1 MDAVSNPY
9 APGAGT
15 RPPEMTGRDAV
26 VDRVDIAFDRIRAG
40 RHAKH
45 HMLVGLRGVGKTVL
59 LDHLHRRAVKRGFVC
74 VKIEAPEN
82 RSLPALLV
90 PQLRTALLRLDRG
103 EAAAAGVK
111 RAMGALRN
119 FASAFKL
126 KFGELE
132 ASIEAGEPG
141 LADSGDLDTDLADL
155 LASIG
160 AAAASRK
167 TAFGLFLD
175 EIQYL
180 REEELGA
187 LIGALHHATQASA
200 PVAMVGAGLPQLA
213 GLMGDAKSY
222 SERMFRFEPI
232 GPLDPADAA
241 AALERPAAAQGVV
254 WQADAVAAV
263 FDVTCGYPYFLQEWG
278 SQTWATATGS
288 SITADDVAGATPVAV
303 AELDESFFRV
313 RLDRLTPKE
322 RSYLRAMAALSEE
335 VAVRSSD
342 VAERLHR
349 TVGSVGPLRDALIK
363 KCMIYSVGYGEIGFT
378 VPLFGSF
385 MRRAMAESYD

>member
-1 MDAVSNPY
+1 MQAVDNPY

-15 RPPEMTGRDAV
+15 RPPEMTGRDGV
-26 VDRVDIAFDRIRAG
+26 IDSVDLAFSRIRAG
-40 RHAKH
+40 RSAKH

-59 LDHLHRRAVKRGFVC
+59 LDNLHRRAINRGFAC
-74 VKIEAPEN
+74 VKIEAPES

-103 EAAAAGVK
+103 EAAVAGVR
-111 RAMGALRN
+111 RALGALRN

-126 KFGELE
+126 RFGELE
-132 ASIEAGEPG
+132 ASVAPGEPG
-141 LADSGDLDTDLADL
+141 LADSGDLDTDLAEL
-155 LASIG
+155 FAIVG
-160 AAAASRK
+160 AAAASRG
-167 TAFGLFLD
+167 TGFGLFID

-180 REEELGA
+180 QEAELGA
-187 LIGALHHATQASA
+187 LVSALHHAAQANQ

-213 GLMGDAKSY
+213 GALGNAKSY
-222 SERMFRFEPI
+222 AERMFRFEKI
-232 GPLDPADAA
+232 GPLEPADAA
-241 AALERPAAAQGVV
+241 AALERPAAAQGVD

-263 FDVTCGYPYFLQEWG
+263 LEVTQGYPYFLQEWG
-278 SQTWATATGS
+278 SQTWAAAPAS
-288 SITADDVAGATPVAV
+288 PITAADVAAATPIAV

-322 RSYLRAMAALSEE
+322 RGYLRAIAAVGDD

-342 VAERLHR
+342 VAERLGR
-349 TVGSVGPLRDALIK
+349 TIGSLGPLRDALIK
-363 KCMIYSVGYGEIGFT
+363 KGMIYSVGHGEVGFT

-385 MRRAMAESYD
+385 MRRAMDEAER